1 MCSPLPWRGRCLFWW
16 ARSTYFGAMVNRL
29 GSILTLSLTV
39 AMATA
44 VLAQQ
49 APLPPAPE
57 APADTTRLDPP
68 PAADPPSDQQ
78 LAQDLLDRLFG
89 QLHAAKDEGS
99 AKVIE
104 DAIWKLWAHSGSPTA
119 DALIVQ
125 AVRAMEAGHRQ
136 TALRILDTVIDD
148 QPTFA
153 EAWNKRATLYY
164 MMGDYDRSLADID
177 HVLELEPRHFGALT
191 GLGTILNDRGKK
203 AEALKAFRRAL
214 SIHPFLEGAKKALEQ
229 IEPETEQKI

>member
-1 MCSPLPWRGRCLFWW
+1 MGSPPPWQGRCLFWW

-29 GSILTLSLTV
+29 GPILPALLTI

-44 VLAQQ
+44 ASAQQ

-57 APADTTRLDPP
+57 APADTKLDPP
-68 PAADPPSDQQ
+68 PAAAPPSDRQ

-89 QLHAAKDEGS
+89 QLHGAKDEAS

>member
-1 MCSPLPWRGRCLFWW
+1 MVIRPGPILF
-16 ARSTYFGAMVNRL
+16 AV
-29 GSILTLSLTV
+29 LTN

-44 VLAQQ
+44 ALAQQ

-57 APADTTRLDPP
+57 APADSKLESPQT
-68 PAADPPSDQQ
+68 AAPPSDQQ
-78 LAQDLLDRLFG
+78 MAQDLLDRLFG
-89 QLHAAKDEGS
+89 QLHGAKDEAS

-125 AVRAMEAGHRQ
+125 AVRAMEANQRQ
-136 TALRILDTVIDD
+136 TALRMLDTVIDD

-153 EAWNKRATLYY
+153 EAWNKRATLFY
-164 MMGDYDRSLADID
+164 MMGDFDRSLADID
-177 HVLELEPRHFGALT
+177 HVLALEPRHFGALT

-214 SIHPFLEGAKKALEQ
+214 SIHPFLDSAKKALEQ

>member
-1 MCSPLPWRGRCLFWW
+1 
-16 ARSTYFGAMVNRL
+16 MVNRF
-29 GSILTLSLTV
+29 GSILPAVLAM

-44 VLAQQ
+44 ALAQQ

-57 APADTTRLDPP
+57 APADSKLEAP
-68 PAADPPSDQQ
+68 PAAAPPSDQQ
-78 LAQDLLDRLFG
+78 VAQDLLDRLFG
-89 QLHAAKDEGS
+89 QLHGAKDETS

-125 AVRAMEAGHRQ
+125 AVRAMEANQRQ

-153 EAWNKRATLYY
+153 EAWNKRATLFY

-191 GLGTILNDRGKK
+191 GLGTILSDRGKK

>member
-1 MCSPLPWRGRCLFWW
+1 MGTPSPWRGRRLFWW

-29 GSILTLSLTV
+29 GPILPALLTIV
-39 AMATA
+39 MATA
-44 VLAQQ
+44 ASAQQ

-57 APADTTRLDPP
+57 APADTKLDPP
-68 PAADPPSDQQ
+68 PAAAPPSDRQV
-78 LAQDLLDRLFG
+78 AQDLLDRLFG
-89 QLHAAKDEGS
+89 QLHGAKDEAS

-104 DAIWKLWAHSGSPTA
+104 DAIWKLWARSGSPTA

-125 AVRAMEAGHRQ
+125 AVRAMEAGNRQ

-148 QPTFA
+148 QPNFA
-153 EAWNKRATLYY
+153 EAWNKRATLFY

-214 SIHPFLEGAKKALEQ
+214 SIHPFLDGARKALQQ